1 MIVIY
6 ILKVVNKKKPSN
18 PCYETSSGDHYNE
31 TLNKKTEICDTIR
44 VLQKLALCKMATFQ
58 NDCVTKS
65 LIPAKVLLTRRSA
78 LNKTPILTPKHWPV
92 YAEVQ

>member
-6 ILKVVNKKKPSN
+6 ILKVVNKKKQAIPVSS
-18 PCYETSSGDHYNE
+18 SSGDHNNE

-58 NDCVTKS
+58 NYCVTKS